1 MSDLLEKIRAEINN
15 DEMTLGKL
23 DSVLEVKEKGFPE
36 LAALAIILQNFYN
49 GIENILKQILLSQ
62 NVVIDK
68 TQNWHKE
75 LLENAKSEQILSK
88 ELTNELYE
96 YLIFRHYFIHSYA
109 LQLEEIPLTNLTDK
123 IYSIWEA
130 FYQKFNLI
138 IVNSGMEYSY
148 MFLLLHRTVPVRS
161 FFVSR
166 REILTMFR

>member
-96 YLIFRHYFIHSYA
+96 YLIFRHYFIHGYA

-130 FYQKFNLI
+130 FLSEIQPY
-138 IVNSGMEYSY
+138 YSK
-148 MFLLLHRTVPVRS
+148 
-161 FFVSR
+161 
-166 REILTMFR
+166 